1 VETLED
7 ILGLGADSLAWWQ
20 MLLRAALVYLAA
32 LAMVRVG
39 EKRFLGKSTA
49 FDVILGIVLG
59 SVISGAITGSSAF
72 FATLVAGFTL
82 VTLHWLF
89 AFIAFRSDRFGDV
102 VKGRSRVLVE
112 KGEIDWDEMRNSNIS
127 YKDLMSRVRL
137 QAQFEDLEQVQV
149 ARLERSGDLSV
160 IPVDDA
166 PKVLEVRVE
175 EGVQIVRIQLE

>member
-1 VETLED
+1 
-7 ILGLGADSLAWWQ
+7 
-20 MLLRAALVYLAA
+20 M
-32 LAMVRVG
+32 
-39 EKRFLGKSTA
+39 
-49 FDVILGIVLG
+49 
-59 SVISGAITGSSAF
+59 
-72 FATLVAGFTL
+72 
-82 VTLHWLF
+82 
-89 AFIAFRSDRFGDV
+89 
-102 VKGRSRVLVE
+102 VKGRSRVLIE

>member
-1 VETLED
+1 METLED

-102 VKGRSRVLVE
+102 VKGRSRFLIE